1 MLTRAEGAPRP
12 VALEKKSNREKKGS
26 FTRRVRKTALG
37 EALALFWR
45 RLRIAAGG
53 SSVRF
58 GFVDT
63 RTGLEEEE
71 EEEEVAN

>member
-1 MLTRAEGAPRP
+1 M
-12 VALEKKSNREKKGS
+12 
-26 FTRRVRKTALG
+26 RRVRKTALR

-58 GFVDT
+58 DFVDT

-71 EEEEVAN
+71 EEEVAN